1 MTQLR
6 WASLVAALAVLGCAQ
21 DEPGDGEAECE
32 TDACEESG
40 STGEGTTGTPDE
52 GSSTSGEPAGDIPC
66 DVKLAIAANCGECH
80 GDEMMFGAP
89 MSLMT
94 LDDLLMPAVTD
105 PTITVYEMMMR
116 RIDDPDS
123 PMPPDSSM
131 TSEDAALITEWIG
144 AGMEPYVGPAC
155 EDVPDDDEEPWGP
168 DALPCEP
175 VAEFRAHD
183 GNGGGFVVPLVQD
196 LYQCFVFAS
205 PFGAEEQGTAWAP
218 IIEDARVVHHWL
230 LLQNTDPTLQ
240 PGDSFPC
247 GQSIQLD
254 SPMLMGWAPGTPN
267 FVMPEEAGLE
277 LPGPGENVVLQI
289 HYNNTAGLQD
299 AVDTSG
305 VALCTTETPRENAA
319 ATLWLGS
326 LEIDIPAGGT
336 QTVVGDCH
344 TGLRASEP
352 VTMLASWPHMH
363 ELGTSIKT
371 DLIRG
376 GNTDNTE
383 NLVDVPQWN
392 FNNQIYYPH
401 DPPIQI
407 AVGDVLRTTCVYDNP
422 NDYPV
427 GFGEGT
433 GDEMC
438 FDFSLVY
445 PITAFDFENSY
456 GPPTLGRYCVGLGD
470 SFPFP

>member
-1 MTQLR
+1 MGT
-6 WASLVAALAVLGCAQ
+6 
-21 DEPGDGEAECE
+21 
-32 TDACEESG
+32 
-40 STGEGTTGTPDE
+40 STGSEED
-52 GSSTSGEPAGDIPC
+52 GSSSGAPAGDIPC
-66 DVKLAIAANCGECH
+66 DVRLAIARNCGECH
-80 GDEMMFGAP
+80 GDTPMFGAP
-89 MSLMT
+89 MSLRT
-94 LDDLLMPAVTD
+94 LDDLRMPAKTD
-105 PTITVYEMMMR
+105 PTISVYEMMLR
-116 RIDDPDS
+116 RISDPQS

-131 TSEDAALITEWIG
+131 TSDDAALITEWIG

-155 EDVPDDDEEPWGP
+155 DDAPPQEEPWGP

-175 VAEFRAHD
+175 VVEFLAHD
-183 GNGGGFVVPLVQD
+183 GSESGGFHVPIVQD
-196 LYQCFVFAS
+196 LYQCFVFES

-218 IIEDARVVHHWL
+218 IIDDARVVHHWL
-230 LLQNTDPTLQ
+230 LLQNTDPSLQ

-277 LPGPGENVVLQI
+277 LPGPGENVILQI
-289 HYNNTAGLQD
+289 HYNNTAGLTD
-299 AVDTSG
+299 AIDRSG

-363 ELGTSIKT
+363 ELGVSIKT

-383 NLVDVPQWN
+383 NLVDVPVWN

-407 AVGDVLRTTCVYDNP
+407 TPGDVLRTTCRYENP
-422 NDYPV
+422 HDYPV

-445 PITAFDFENSY
+445 PITAFDLENPY
-456 GPPTLGRYCVGLGD
+456 GPPTLGRYCVGLGGA
-470 SFPFP
+470 FPFP